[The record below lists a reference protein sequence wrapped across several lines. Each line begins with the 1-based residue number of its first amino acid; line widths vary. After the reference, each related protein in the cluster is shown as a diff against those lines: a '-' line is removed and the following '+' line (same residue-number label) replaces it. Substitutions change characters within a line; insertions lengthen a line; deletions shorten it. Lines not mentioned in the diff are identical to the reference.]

1 MVKFCRVFF
10 RGFVE
15 CSTFSTR
22 FFHMDRL
29 TNVNGVNLVRT
40 CKMGHFTCI
49 STLND
54 KTSIQYSPQRPHVG
68 EQFGSNDLK
77 HPKTERPKSAKP

>member
-1 MVKFCRVFF
+1 
-10 RGFVE
+10 
-15 CSTFSTR
+15 
-22 FFHMDRL
+22 MDRL

-77 HPKTERPKSAKP
+77 HPKTERFVRMSDTNLFLKSKHGRWKRSDFGIL